1 MTDGVIAEFA
11 IRAAATAFIVIFI
24 AWAAVRLGPAI
35 GGVLAGLPIILAPGF
50 YFLLHDHTAEFAAQ
64 AAAGSLFSL
73 SATQIFLAAYGA
85 NARKGPLVAI
95 LFSLLAWTMFALPL
109 SYAPHNPI
117 AGAIL
122 FAVMTYGL
130 HSFGRRFLDPAQPRT
145 AGTRWSLLI
154 LRGVAA
160 GLLVGIVT
168 LFAPILG
175 SSVSGLLLAFP
186 IGFSVVALSL
196 HIDHGGAVA
205 GRTTHAGLVGV
216 SSLAVFTFVLAIT
229 LRDLSPAAAFAVAL
243 CASLAAT
250 ALMASMAR
258 YRQRN
263 GSMAEGMDG

>member
-11 IRAAATAFIVIFI
+11 VRAVATASIVIFI

-35 GGVLAGLPIILAPGF
+35 GGILAGLPIILAPGF
-50 YFLLHDHTAEFAAQ
+50 YFLLHDHTPEFAAR
-64 AAAGSLFSL
+64 AATGSLFSL
-73 SATQIFLAAYGA
+73 SATQVFLAAYGA
-85 NARKGPLVAI
+85 SARKGPLAAI
-95 LFSLLAWTMFALPL
+95 LFSLLAWSVVALPL
-109 SYAPHNPI
+109 SRIPHFPVV
-117 AGAIL
+117 GALL
-122 FAVMTYGL
+122 FTAVTFGL
-130 HSFGRRFLDPAQPRT
+130 HSFGRRFLDPAQPKT

-196 HIDHGGAVA
+196 HLDHGGAVA

-229 LRDLSPAAAFAVAL
+229 LRELSPAAAFAVAL
-243 CASLAAT
+243 CASLVAT
-250 ALMASMAR
+250 ALMTGMAR
-258 YRQRN
+258 HRQRN
-263 GSMAEGMDG
+263 GSIAS